1 MKLSLGWLI
10 GDKGVEIWREYTPE
24 VYQNP
29 LQVTDRLC
37 QKFRHGGGVVE
48 GVETLIGPIGIA
60 QGLVHAVK
68 GGSYD
73 QKLQKMGKMTTIFK
87 KI

>member
-1 MKLSLGWLI
+1 MCVCVCVCQS
-10 GDKGVEIWREYTPE
+10 E